1 MSELP
6 YPSIPEGTPSGTCPD
21 CGNEFSIPGFD
32 IDYCVVCNKRFVT
45 LYGTEFYRSR
55 GSARKGKGTRQ
66 TSMPTHSKAKAA
78 SYSTP
83 LGLRLNTQSESI
95 AHHDYEES

>member
-1 MSELP
+1 VSELP
-6 YPSIPEGTPSGTCPD
+6 YPPIPEGTPPGTCPD
-21 CGNEFSIPGFD
+21 CGNEFSIPGLD
-32 IDYCVVCNKRFVT
+32 IDYCVACNKRFVT
-45 LYGTEFYRSR
+45 LYGTKFYRSR

-66 TSMPTHSKAKAA
+66 TSMPTHSKAKTA

-83 LGLRLNTQSESI
+83 PGLRLTESESI